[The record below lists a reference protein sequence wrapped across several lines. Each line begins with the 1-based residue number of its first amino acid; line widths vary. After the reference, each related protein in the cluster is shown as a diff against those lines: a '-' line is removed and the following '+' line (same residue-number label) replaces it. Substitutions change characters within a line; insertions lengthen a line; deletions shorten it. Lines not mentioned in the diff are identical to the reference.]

1 MDNKFGDHE
10 SIMHVIADKLVEHF
24 EGVGAV
30 NYIEQ
35 IFTDKNDPCKSFVL
49 TMQMTNGLTPCE
61 KLNAANELIA
71 KQAEQIKV
79 LRSALG
85 GLVSTSF
92 ENEKRLADRLY
103 REFDEST
110 ELMASKDALEVT
122 KEQA

>member
-49 TMQMTNGLTPCE
+49 TMQMVNGLTPCE

-71 KQAEQIKV
+71 KQAEQIKM
-79 LRSALG
+79 LRSTLIDTLTVVQGSLSSAITNGAKL
-85 GLVSTSF
+85 LEAT
-92 ENEKRLADRLY
+92 
-103 REFDEST
+103 
-110 ELMASKDALEVT
+110 KD
-122 KEQA
+122 QA

>member
-10 SIMHVIADKLVEHF
+10 SIMHVIADKLVENF

-49 TMQMTNGLTPCE
+49 TMQMVNGLTPCE

-71 KQAEQIKV
+71 KQAEQIKM
-79 LRSALG
+79 LRSTLIDTLTVVQG
-85 GLVSTSF
+85 GLSSTIA
-92 ENEKRLADRLY
+92 NGVK
-103 REFDEST
+103 
-110 ELMASKDALEVT
+110 ALEAT

>member
-49 TMQMTNGLTPCE
+49 TMQMVNGLTPCE

-71 KQAEQIKV
+71 KQAEQINIM
-79 LRSALG
+79 RHALTEIKNTPS
-85 GLVSTSF
+85 V
-92 ENEKRLADRLY
+92 RH
-103 REFDEST
+103 DECSW
-110 ELMASKDALEVT
+110 MASVALEAT

>member
-49 TMQMTNGLTPCE
+49 TMQMVNGLTPCE

-71 KQAEQIKV
+71 KQAEQIKI
-79 LRSALG
+79 LRSTLIDTLTVVQG
-85 GLVSTSF
+85 GLSSTIA
-92 ENEKRLADRLY
+92 NGIN
-103 REFDEST
+103 
-110 ELMASKDALEVT
+110 ALEAT
-122 KEQA
+122 KEHA

>member
-10 SIMHVIADKLVEHF
+10 SIMHVIADKLVENF

-49 TMQMTNGLTPCE
+49 TMQMVNGLTPCE

-71 KQAEQIKV
+71 KQAEQIKM
-79 LRSALG
+79 LR
-85 GLVSTSF
+85 
-92 ENEKRLADRLY
+92 
-103 REFDEST
+103 
-110 ELMASKDALEVT
+110 DALNEIADWVENDASNRIIDITERALEAT